1 MEIKNVLV
9 CGRGAVGALMGN
21 ILFESLGP
29 DHFAFGVDE
38 ARKERYESSP
48 LIINGKPVKFPYIT
62 AQSKWP
68 KADLVLFFT
77 KYGGLKSAMETA
89 APFIGED
96 TILMSGINGIASEDD
111 LKARFPQSTV
121 IRTIAQ
127 EMDSRYADNEVH
139 YTQKGKLVFGLE
151 NEKDQEA
158 LDAVKALFDK
168 AGLPYVISKDIVLD
182 QWNKLM
188 ANCGLNQ
195 TSAAFDAPYGKILN
209 DPQILSIF
217 TDAMKEVK
225 TVANAMNIPLSDE
238 MVDYWVNSLKT
249 YDPDSM
255 PSMRQDVLAGRQTEE
270 ALFSKT
276 VVPLAQKLH
285 IQTPVLSML
294 MEKIDAIDAANAAK
308 NQK

>member
-1 MEIKNVLV
+1 
-9 CGRGAVGALMGN
+9 
-21 ILFESLGP
+21 
-29 DHFAFGVDE
+29 
-38 ARKERYESSP
+38 
-48 LIINGKPVKFPYIT
+48 
-62 AQSKWP
+62 
-68 KADLVLFFT
+68 
-77 KYGGLKSAMETA
+77 
-89 APFIGED
+89 
-96 TILMSGINGIASEDD
+96 
-111 LKARFPQSTV
+111 
-121 IRTIAQ
+121 
-127 EMDSRYADNEVH
+127 
-139 YTQKGKLVFGLE
+139 
-151 NEKDQEA
+151 
-158 LDAVKALFDK
+158 
-168 AGLPYVISKDIVLD
+168 
-182 QWNKLM
+182 
-188 ANCGLNQ
+188 
-195 TSAAFDAPYGKILN
+195 
-209 DPQILSIF
+209 SIF